1 MVTEKTLFEEIVEE
15 AEVSV
20 KDWPHFRDSGL
31 RTQFAFD
38 LLVIWSRIR
47 RFLPTDIE
55 ALKQLDQLV
64 RSEIKNIYQEVLAL
78 CESFSADAWF
88 AQATELHRDSLPDPS
103 YNDDE
108 WAMGV
113 RSFFH
118 RFDEI
123 CMAINALCSLVP
135 AWTPFVSK
143 EDSEKICKLSNEIFG
158 AQKLLEDHLDQCNF
172 LQAGGLA
179 IDEWNEFRKDLITF
193 DLGLWKSSLHLRIV
207 GEYYLVCTV
216 DCEVPKCFPGQ
227 EGEYRKWC
235 ESCAAERTT
244 KKGL

>member
-1 MVTEKTLFEEIVEE
+1 VATKTLFEEIVKE
-15 AEVSV
+15 AEISV
-20 KDWPHFRDSGL
+20 KDWPHFRDTGS
-31 RTQFAFD
+31 RVQFAFD

-55 ALKQLDQLV
+55 ALKNLDQLV
-64 RSEIKNIYQEVLAL
+64 RSEIKNIYQEVLAH

-103 YNDDE
+103 HDDSD

-118 RFDEI
+118 RFDEV

-143 EDSEKICKLSNEIFG
+143 EDSEKICKLSNEVFK

-179 IDEWNEFRKDLITF
+179 IDEWNEFRNDLITSDF
-193 DLGLWKSSLHLRIV
+193 GLWKRSLHLRIV
-207 GEYYLVCTV
+207 GEYYVMCTV
-216 DCEVPKCFPGQ
+216 DQEVCKCFPGQ
-227 EGEYRKWC
+227 EEECRKWC
-235 ESCAAERTT
+235 EPCAAE
-244 KKGL
+244 LM